1 MGLIPYTLRRIVILL
16 PTAMLVALFAFILMH
31 LIPGSPAVVMLGDDA
46 TPETIAQLEKEMGI
60 DKPIYVQFQ
69 RWFFKLLRGDL
80 GESIFFDRPV
90 LDLIMGAMGPSL
102 LLAVLS
108 LGISLV
114 IGICAGVLAA
124 VKRNAWIDQVSL
136 TSALLGASI
145 PSFWLG
151 LTLILLFSVKIQI
164 FPTSGYQSILDSGDI
179 TNIKYLILPA
189 LALGLPSSA
198 LITRLTRSAMLDVL
212 GKDYVNT
219 ARAKGLRERSVIL
232 KHALRNATIPVVTVT
247 SFTFMNILSRAV
259 VTESIF
265 RIPGLGS
272 LIVTSIMRRDYP
284 TIQGIL
290 LVIAGMYIAV
300 NLITDLTYTL
310 IDPRIRLGK

>member
-69 RWFFKLLRGDL
+69 IWFFKLLRGDL

-90 LDLIMGAMGPSL
+90 LDLILGAMGPSL

-124 VKRNAWIDQVSL
+124 VKRNSWIDQVSL

-164 FPTSGYQSILDSGDI
+164 FPTSGYQSIIDSGDI

>member
-69 RWFFKLLRGDL
+69 IWFFKLLRGDL

-124 VKRNAWIDQVSL
+124 VKRNSWIDQLSL

-151 LTLILLFSVKIQI
+151 LTLILIFSVKIQI
-164 FPTSGYQSILDSGDI
+164 FPTSGYQSIIDSGDI

>member
-90 LDLIMGAMGPSL
+90 LDLILGAMGPSL

-124 VKRNAWIDQVSL
+124 VKRNSWIDQLSL

-164 FPTSGYQSILDSGDI
+164 FPTSGYQSIIDSGDI

>member
-31 LIPGSPAVVMLGDDA
+31 LIPGSPAVVMLGDEA

-69 RWFFKLLRGDL
+69 IWFFKLLQGDL
-80 GESIFFDRPV
+80 GGSIFFDRPV
-90 LDLIMGAMGPSL
+90 LDLILGAMGPSL

-114 IGICAGVLAA
+114 IGICAGVIAA
-124 VKRNAWIDQVSL
+124 VKRNSWIDQVSL

-232 KHALRNATIPVVTVT
+232 KHALRNAAIPVVTVT

-290 LVIAGMYIAV
+290 LVIAVMYIAV

>member
-1 MGLIPYTLRRIVILL
+1 
-16 PTAMLVALFAFILMH
+16 MLVALFAFILMH

-90 LDLIMGAMGPSL
+90 LDLILGAMGPSL

-124 VKRNAWIDQVSL
+124 VKRNSWIDQLSL

>member
-108 LGISLV
+108 LVISLV

-124 VKRNAWIDQVSL
+124 VKRNSWIDQLSL

-290 LVIAGMYIAV
+290 LIIAAMYIAV

>member
-46 TPETIAQLEKEMGI
+46 TPEIIAQLEKEMGI

-124 VKRNAWIDQVSL
+124 VKRNSWIDQVSL

>member
-69 RWFFKLLRGDL
+69 RWFFKLLQGDL

-102 LLAVLS
+102 LLAILS

-114 IGICAGVLAA
+114 IGICAGVIAA
-124 VKRNAWIDQVSL
+124 VKRNSWIDQVSL

>member
-16 PTAMLVALFAFILMH
+16 PTALLVALFAFILMH
-31 LIPGSPAVVMLGDDA
+31 LIPGSPALVMLGDDA

-90 LDLIMGAMGPSL
+90 LDLILGAMGPSL

-124 VKRNAWIDQVSL
+124 VKRNSWIDQLSL

>member
-69 RWFFKLLRGDL
+69 IWFFKLLRGDL

-102 LLAVLS
+102 LLAILS

-124 VKRNAWIDQVSL
+124 VKRNSWIDQVSL

>member
-69 RWFFKLLRGDL
+69 IWFFKLLRGDL

-124 VKRNAWIDQVSL
+124 VKRNSWIDQVSL

>member
-69 RWFFKLLRGDL
+69 IWFFKLLRGDL
-80 GESIFFDRPV
+80 GDSIFFDRPV

-124 VKRNAWIDQVSL
+124 VKRNSWIDQLSL

>member
-69 RWFFKLLRGDL
+69 IWFFKLQRGDL

-90 LDLIMGAMGPSL
+90 LDLILGAMGPSL

-124 VKRNAWIDQVSL
+124 VKRNSWIDQVSL

-212 GKDYVNT
+212 EKDYVNT

>member
-1 MGLIPYTLRRIVILL
+1 
-16 PTAMLVALFAFILMH
+16 MLVALFAFILMH
-31 LIPGSPAVVMLGDDA
+31 LIPGSPAVVMLGDEA

-69 RWFFKLLRGDL
+69 IWFFKLLQGDL
-80 GESIFFDRPV
+80 GGSIFFDRPV
-90 LDLIMGAMGPSL
+90 LDLILGAMGPSL

-114 IGICAGVLAA
+114 IGICAGVIAA
-124 VKRNAWIDQVSL
+124 VKRNSWIDQVSL

-232 KHALRNATIPVVTVT
+232 KHALRNAAIPVVTVT

-290 LVIAGMYIAV
+290 LVIAGMYIAI

>member
-102 LLAVLS
+102 LLAILS

-114 IGICAGVLAA
+114 IGICAGVIAA
-124 VKRNAWIDQVSL
+124 VKRNSWIDQLSL

>member
-90 LDLIMGAMGPSL
+90 LDLILGAMGPSL

-124 VKRNAWIDQVSL
+124 VKRNSWIDQVSL

>member
-16 PTAMLVALFAFILMH
+16 PTAMIVALFAFILMH

-60 DKPIYVQFQ
+60 DKPIYVQFKI
-69 RWFFKLLRGDL
+69 WFFKLLIGDL
-80 GESIFFDRPV
+80 GDSIFFDRPV
-90 LDLIMGAMGPSL
+90 LDLILGAMGPSL
-102 LLAVLS
+102 LLALLS
-108 LGISLV
+108 LIIALL
-114 IGICAGVLAA
+114 IGICAGVIAA
-124 VKRNAWIDQVSL
+124 VKRNSWIDQISL

-151 LTLILLFSVKIQI
+151 LTLILIFSVKFQI
-164 FPTSGYQSILDSGDI
+164 FPTSGYKSILDYGDL
-179 TNIKYLILPA
+179 TNIKYLILPS

-212 GKDYVNT
+212 GKDYVIT
-219 ARAKGLRERSVIL
+219 ARAKGLREIIVIL
-232 KHALRNATIPVVTVT
+232 KHALRNATIPVITVT

>member
-124 VKRNAWIDQVSL
+124 VKRNSWIDQVSL

>member
-124 VKRNAWIDQVSL
+124 VKRNSWIDQLSL

>member
-69 RWFFKLLRGDL
+69 RWFLKLLQGDL

-124 VKRNAWIDQVSL
+124 VKRNSWIDQLSL

>member
-108 LGISLV
+108 LVISLV

-124 VKRNAWIDQVSL
+124 VKRNSWIDQLSL

>member
-1 MGLIPYTLRRIVILL
+1 
-16 PTAMLVALFAFILMH
+16 
-31 LIPGSPAVVMLGDDA
+31 MLGDDA

-69 RWFFKLLRGDL
+69 IWFFKLLRGDL
-80 GESIFFDRPV
+80 GDSIFFDRPV
-90 LDLIMGAMGPSL
+90 LDLIIGAMGPSL

-124 VKRNAWIDQVSL
+124 VKRNSWIDQISL

-179 TNIKYLILPA
+179 SNIKYLILPA

-212 GKDYVNT
+212 EKDYVNT

-290 LVIAGMYIAV
+290 LIIAAMYIAV

>member
-1 MGLIPYTLRRIVILL
+1 
-16 PTAMLVALFAFILMH
+16 MLF
-31 LIPGSPAVVMLGDDA
+31 
-46 TPETIAQLEKEMGI
+46 
-60 DKPIYVQFQ
+60 
-69 RWFFKLLRGDL
+69 
-80 GESIFFDRPV
+80 
-90 LDLIMGAMGPSL
+90 
-102 LLAVLS
+102 
-108 LGISLV
+108 
-114 IGICAGVLAA
+114 
-124 VKRNAWIDQVSL
+124 
-136 TSALLGASI
+136 
-145 PSFWLG
+145 
-151 LTLILLFSVKIQI
+151 
-164 FPTSGYQSILDSGDI
+164 
-179 TNIKYLILPA
+179 NIKYLILPA

-247 SFTFMNILSRAV
+247 SLTFMNILSRAV

>member
-16 PTAMLVALFAFILMH
+16 PTALLVALFAFILMH
-31 LIPGSPAVVMLGDDA
+31 LIPGSPALVMLGDDA

-90 LDLIMGAMGPSL
+90 LDLILVAMGPSL

-108 LGISLV
+108 LGISLI
-114 IGICAGVLAA
+114 IGISAGVLAA
-124 VKRNAWIDQVSL
+124 VKRNSWIDQVSL

-164 FPTSGYQSILDSGDI
+164 FPTSGYQSILDSGEI

-232 KHALRNATIPVVTVT
+232 KHALRNATIPVITVT

>member
-69 RWFFKLLRGDL
+69 IWFFKLLRGDL

-124 VKRNAWIDQVSL
+124 VKRNSWIDQVSL

-232 KHALRNATIPVVTVT
+232 KHALRNAAIPVVTVT

>member
-1 MGLIPYTLRRIVILL
+1 
-16 PTAMLVALFAFILMH
+16 
-31 LIPGSPAVVMLGDDA
+31 
-46 TPETIAQLEKEMGI
+46 
-60 DKPIYVQFQ
+60 
-69 RWFFKLLRGDL
+69 
-80 GESIFFDRPV
+80 
-90 LDLIMGAMGPSL
+90 MGPSL
-102 LLAVLS
+102 LLAILS

-124 VKRNAWIDQVSL
+124 VKRNSWIDQVSL

>member
-69 RWFFKLLRGDL
+69 RWFFKLLQGDL

-124 VKRNAWIDQVSL
+124 VKRNSWIDQLSL

>member
-31 LIPGSPAVVMLGDDA
+31 LIPGSPAVVMLGDEA

-69 RWFFKLLRGDL
+69 IWFFKLLQGDL
-80 GESIFFDRPV
+80 GGSIFFDRPV
-90 LDLIMGAMGPSL
+90 LDLILGAMGPSL

-114 IGICAGVLAA
+114 IGICAGVIAA
-124 VKRNAWIDQVSL
+124 VKRNSWIDQVSL

-232 KHALRNATIPVVTVT
+232 KHALRNAAIPVVTVT

-290 LVIAGMYIAV
+290 LVIAGMYIAI

>member
-31 LIPGSPAVVMLGDDA
+31 LIPGSPAVVMLGDEA
-46 TPETIAQLEKEMGI
+46 TPETIAQLEKEMVI

-69 RWFFKLLRGDL
+69 IWFFKLLQGDL
-80 GESIFFDRPV
+80 GGSIFFDRPV
-90 LDLIMGAMGPSL
+90 LDLILGAMGPSL

-114 IGICAGVLAA
+114 IGICAGVIAA
-124 VKRNAWIDQVSL
+124 VKRNSWIDQVSL

-232 KHALRNATIPVVTVT
+232 KHALRNAAIPVVTVT

-290 LVIAGMYIAV
+290 LVIAGMYIAI

>member
-69 RWFFKLLRGDL
+69 RWFFKLLQGDL

-124 VKRNAWIDQVSL
+124 VKRNSWIDQVSL

>member
-90 LDLIMGAMGPSL
+90 LDLILGAMGPSL

-124 VKRNAWIDQVSL
+124 VKRNSWIDQLSL

>member
-69 RWFFKLLRGDL
+69 IWFFKLLRGDL

-90 LDLIMGAMGPSL
+90 LDLILGAMGPSL

-124 VKRNAWIDQVSL
+124 VKRNSWIDQLSL

>member
-1 MGLIPYTLRRIVILL
+1 
-16 PTAMLVALFAFILMH
+16 MLVALFAFILMH
-31 LIPGSPAVVMLGDDA
+31 LIPGSPAVVMLGDEA

-69 RWFFKLLRGDL
+69 IWFFKLLQGDL
-80 GESIFFDRPV
+80 GGSIFFDRPV
-90 LDLIMGAMGPSL
+90 LDLILGAMGPSL

-114 IGICAGVLAA
+114 IGICAGVIAA
-124 VKRNAWIDQVSL
+124 VKRNSWIDQVSL

-232 KHALRNATIPVVTVT
+232 KHALRNAAIPVVTVT

-290 LVIAGMYIAV
+290 LVIAGMYIAI

-310 IDPRIRLGK
+310 IDPRIRLGN